1 MEQEF
6 DLSKAVSGQT
16 KAMADRDFYMSM
28 VAQNT
33 PGASPLAAYLA
44 GMASAK
50 ASQYEG
56 QIQADKDARDAASK
70 ALKRQDTLRD
80 NFYQIMGDVST
91 GKMQPSAG
99 AMMLAPLA
107 NEMGYRMVEYDADR
121 GVATF
126 ADSEGEE
133 YEVTMDQV
141 PDAYKKRGEERKEE
155 LQGLNVKSK
164 QKDIEYKE
172 TLLKNAKEKAQA
184 EADKKVW
191 DTFYKSNKRFFDA
204 DSRELGK
211 EKYFS
216 NEALKGFLKDFDSL
230 PESIRDEHQGVA
242 DVITEIL
249 TNRGVYIQTPIKE
262 EVNKTDGI
270 KVF

>member
-6 DLSKAVSGQT
+6 DLSKAVSGQA
-16 KAMADRDFYMSM
+16 KALADREFYMSM

-33 PGASPLAAYLA
+33 PGASPIAAYLA
-44 GMASAK
+44 GMAGAK

-56 QIQADKDARDAASK
+56 QIQAEKDAKDAASK
-70 ALKRQDTLRD
+70 ALKRQETLRD
-80 NFYQIMGDVST
+80 NVYQIMGDVST
-91 GKMQPSAG
+91 GKMQPSA
-99 AMMLAPLA
+99 AAVMLEPTMKEL
-107 NEMGYRMVEYDADR
+107 GYRMTEYDADSNT
-121 GVATF
+121 ATF
-126 ADSEGEE
+126 LDGNDDEFEL
-133 YEVTMDQV
+133 TLDQV
-141 PDAYKKRGEERKEE
+141 PDKYKARGEERKEE
-155 LQGLNVKSK
+155 AHELGQKSK
-164 QKDIEYKE
+164 QRDIEYKE

-242 DVITEIL
+242 DVITDIL

-262 EVNKTDGI
+262 EVKKTDGI